1 MFSTPIYAIIV
12 AGGVGK
18 RMGAKIPKQ
27 FLEIKG
33 RPILIRTIEAY
44 SNFSEDLQV
53 ILVLP
58 EPHLET
64 WKTVCTRYAFDT
76 PLTVVAGGN
85 TRFQSVKKGL
95 QAIEG
100 NDGLV
105 AIHDGVRPLVGSNI
119 IKASFENAA
128 QHGSAVAVIPLKN
141 SIRQVHASGS
151 SALNRENYRIVQ
163 TPQTFQL
170 GQIKQAYSI
179 DEDATFTDDASVWEA
194 AGNNIT
200 LIEGSE
206 KNIKITTIRDL
217 LIAETLMKL
226 D

>member
-1 MFSTPIYAIIV
+1 MFSTPTYAIIV
-12 AGGVGK
+12 AGGVGQ

-44 SNFSEDLQV
+44 SDFSEALQV

-58 EPHLET
+58 ELHLET
-64 WKTVCTRYAFDT
+64 WKKVCARYGFDT
-76 PLTVVAGGN
+76 PITVVTGGN

-105 AIHDGVRPLVGSNI
+105 AIHDGVRPLVGVDI
-119 IKASFENAA
+119 IKESFEKAA
-128 QHGSAVAVIPLKN
+128 QHGSAVAVVPLKD
-141 SIRQVHASGS
+141 SIRQVHTSGS
-151 SALNRENYRIVQ
+151 TALNRENYRIVQ
-163 TPQTFQL
+163 TPQTFHL
-170 GQIKQAYSI
+170 GRIKQAYSI
-179 DEDATFTDDASVWEA
+179 DEDAAFTDDASVWEA
-194 AGNNIT
+194 SGNSIT
-200 LIEGSE
+200 LIDGSE
-206 KNIKITTIRDL
+206 KNLKITTIRDL

-226 D
+226 E